1 MCFCSENVDF
11 LYRGGVHGCWGG
23 VHGCRGGRAWLLGGR
38 AWLPG
43 GACMAAGG
51 ACVAARGGAWLLWGG
66 ACMVGHV
73 TRTPPP
79 VNRITDRCK
88 NITFAQT
95 TFAGGKYTIFII
107 KLKIKTDLCSRKKLR

>member
-1 MCFCSENVDF
+1 MCFWSENVDF
-11 LYRGGVHGCWGG
+11 LYGGGVR
-23 VHGCRGGRAWLLGGR
+23 GCRGGR

-43 GACMAAGG
+43 GACVAAGG
-51 ACVAARGGAWLLWGG
+51 GVRGCWGGHAWLPGG
-66 ACMVGHV
+66 CHV

-95 TFAGGKYTIFII
+95 TFAGGNKC
-107 KLKIKTDLCSRKKLR
+107 KQM